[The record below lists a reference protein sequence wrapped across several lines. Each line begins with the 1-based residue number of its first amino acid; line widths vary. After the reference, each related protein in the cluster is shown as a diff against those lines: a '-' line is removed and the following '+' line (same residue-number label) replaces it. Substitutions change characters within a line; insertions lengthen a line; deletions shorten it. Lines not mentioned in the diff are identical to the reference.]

1 MVYTIHH
8 AHGPSFLPKSCEIK
22 RKKTF
27 NSSYKSLLK
36 IAREISI
43 PSMLLLRACTRKIG
57 VSKDAAAQEQ
67 EYFTL
72 ILPSTFAKN
81 YDTARYF
88 PEIRLAALDS
98 SRIRCWDFPLRNL
111 HKYFL
116 TVAQITK
123 EENG

>member
-1 MVYTIHH
+1 MLTI
-8 AHGPSFLPKSCEIK
+8 GGKI
-22 RKKTF
+22 
-27 NSSYKSLLK
+27 SL
-36 IAREISI
+36 
-43 PSMLLLRACTRKIG
+43 PSMLLLRPCTRKIA

-81 YDTARYF
+81 YDTARYL

-98 SRIRCWDFPLRNL
+98 SRIRCWDFPLRNF

-123 EENG
+123 EENGRICARDGGRVCEMRKEKKKVL